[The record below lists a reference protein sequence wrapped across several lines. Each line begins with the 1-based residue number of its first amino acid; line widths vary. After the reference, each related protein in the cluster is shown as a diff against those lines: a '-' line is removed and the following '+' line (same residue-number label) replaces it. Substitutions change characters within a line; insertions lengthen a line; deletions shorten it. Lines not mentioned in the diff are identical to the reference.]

1 MIDTA
6 FANRIKK
13 LSDAELERQGSAAFD
28 ATCESFGRDDE
39 ARADAL
45 QEYWLLERERKR
57 RREASE
63 QSRWDHAD

>member
-13 LSDAELERQGSAAFD
+13 LSDAELERQVSAAFD

-39 ARADAL
+39 ARADA
-45 QEYWLLERERKR
+45 QQQYWVLERERSR
-57 RREASE
+57 RKIA
-63 QSRWDHAD
+63 

>member
-13 LSDAELERQGSAAFD
+13 LSDAELEHQASAAFD
-28 ATCESFGRDDE
+28 TTCESFGSDDE

-45 QEYWLLERERKR
+45 REHRMLERERKR
-57 RREASE
+57 RRATR
-63 QSRWDHAD
+63 QSR

>member
-13 LSDAELERQGSAAFD
+13 LSDAELERQVAAVFD
-28 ATCESFGRDDE
+28 ATCESFGSDDE

-45 QEYWLLERERKR
+45 QEYWMLERERKR
-57 RREASE
+57 RREASCW
-63 QSRWDHAD
+63 QSR